1 MLSVDAAR
9 AAILDGVRPTPAETV
24 AIEAARGRVLAEPVV
39 ATRAQ
44 PPFATSS
51 MDGYAFRIGRTR
63 YRVVGTARAG
73 EAHVGALAPDAAIRV
88 FTGAPLP
95 DGIDGILPQ
104 ERARRDGDALI
115 VDEAPIPGRFL
126 RRAGLDFPAGA
137 AVLPAGR
144 RLDPRAIGLAAAA
157 NAAVLS
163 VRRRPRVGLI
173 ATGDEL
179 SPVGV
184 ATGPDGIVASSIHAV
199 AALVDA
205 AGGEAVSF
213 GIAPDDVAALGR
225 AVDRAIDSDLDVL
238 LTLGGASVGDH
249 DLVKP
254 VLAAK
259 GLDLAFWTIAMRPG
273 KPLMFG
279 RLGPLSVVGLPG
291 NPVSSYVC
299 AKLFVEPLIDALLGR
314 PPGPAFERA
323 TLGADLAANDARE
336 DYLRATLAP
345 SDGLPVAT
353 AARVQDSSMQ
363 AVLAGAD
370 ALIRRAAHAPA
381 ARAGEVV
388 DIIRL

>member
-1 MLSVDAAR
+1 M
-9 AAILDGVRPTPAETV
+9 
-24 AIEAARGRVLAEPVV
+24 
-39 ATRAQ
+39 
-44 PPFATSS
+44 
-51 MDGYAFRIGRTR
+51 
-63 YRVVGTARAG
+63 
-73 EAHVGALAPDAAIRV
+73 
-88 FTGAPLP
+88 
-95 DGIDGILPQ
+95 
-104 ERARRDGDALI
+104 
-115 VDEAPIPGRFL
+115 
-126 RRAGLDFPAGA
+126 
-137 AVLPAGR
+137 
-144 RLDPRAIGLAAAA
+144 
-157 NAAVLS
+157 
-163 VRRRPRVGLI
+163 RRRPRVGLI

-323 TLGADLAANDARE
+323 TLGAHLAANDARE

-345 SDGLPVAT
+345 GDGLPVAT